1 MTDIYMGR
9 WDLVLSQISS
19 LQLPKE
25 KLMAIYEQIVLELL
39 EARENDLAKEVFVLS
54 FLLFS
59 PFPQLLRTTEP
70 LQLLKLEYPD
80 RYAKL
85 ESLCLRPAFSSSEAY
100 EMNSSKDKKRREIA
114 ESLSSEITTAAPSRL
129 MTLIGQALRFQQT
142 QGLLPRDGSFDLFR
156 GVKRSVRKDNEELLP
171 RREVGHIKFNPDS
184 HPETVLFSPDNL
196 SLATGSVDGFI
207 EIWDYDTC
215 RLRKDLDYQAKEELM
230 MHEDEP
236 IICSTFNREGEL
248 LATGGRDGKVKVWK
262 VSTGVCLRKFTK
274 AHSQGVTCLSFS
286 RDSSHLLT
294 GSFDTLARVHGLK
307 SGKILK
313 EFRGHTS
320 IVNAALYTKDNSNI
334 VTGSSD
340 GTVRLWDART
350 TECLFN
356 FRSDS
361 LTSSPCFFLS
371 SLHIVVRPSLSA
383 GSLSTTLGREFSIH
397 TIQLIPNNPDLLFIG
412 VKAPQAFITT
422 TNGQVCGRFFLSLL
436 PHFCPLSVRRL

>member
-1 MTDIYMGR
+1 
-9 WDLVLSQISS
+9 
-19 LQLPKE
+19 
-25 KLMAIYEQIVLELL
+25 
-39 EARENDLAKEVFVLS
+39 
-54 FLLFS
+54 
-59 PFPQLLRTTEP
+59 LRTTEP

-100 EMNSSKDKKRREIA
+100 EMNSSKEKKRREIA
-114 ESLSSEITTAAPSRL
+114 GSLASEITAATPSRL

-156 GVKRSVRKDNEELLP
+156 GVKRSVRKDIEELLP

-236 IICSTFNREGEL
+236 IICSAFNREGEL

-274 AHSQGVTCLSFS
+274 AHSQGVTCLTFS

-313 EFRGHTS
+313 EFRLISIPLFPLLTSLWDRGHTS

-356 FRSDS
+356 FRSCYS
-361 LTSSPCFFLS
+361 PFLCFLFASYCFLT
-371 SLHIVVRPSLSA
+371 RPSLSA

-397 TIQLIPNNPDLLFIG
+397 TIQLIPNNADLLFIG

-422 TNGQVCGRFFLSLL
+422 TNGQVREMK
-436 PHFCPLSVRRL
+436 